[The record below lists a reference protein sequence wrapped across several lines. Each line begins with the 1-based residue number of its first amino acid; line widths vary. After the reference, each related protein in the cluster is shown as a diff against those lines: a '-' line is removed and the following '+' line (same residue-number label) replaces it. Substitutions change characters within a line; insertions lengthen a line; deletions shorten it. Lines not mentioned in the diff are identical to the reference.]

1 MRAVVVKDLSGPVQP
16 LDHNVSH
23 RLYRCDPG
31 GPLPQ
36 YVVASATVVP
46 YTGPETYVFAS
57 DENGVITEWNE
68 LTGSTRGDL
77 DQDEALRRAG
87 YEVEVPS

>member
-1 MRAVVVKDLSGPVQP
+1 MRAVVVRDLSGPVRPGRRTTSQ
-16 LDHNVSH
+16 

-36 YVVASATVVP
+36 YVVASAAAGP
-46 YTGPETYVFAS
+46 RSGPETYVFAA
-57 DENGVITEWNE
+57 DENGVITEWDL
-68 LTGSTRGDL
+68 LTGSARGDL
-77 DQDEALRRAG
+77 DHDAAIRRAG